1 MKHFR
6 QLFFAL
12 LLLTCMSMIHPY
24 YVGVTEINWEIG
36 KKFDVS
42 LKLITDD
49 LQTAIYKSQKVKFKS
64 NQKNNTNQIALS
76 KYVSQYFK
84 IYISGLKKENIQVPL
99 NFVGWEV
106 EEEATWIYLES
117 ASAKYYKKETHI
129 SVENKLLYNV
139 LEKQVQI
146 VHCTRN
152 GLRKSDQAIQPDDQV
167 VFDF

>member
-6 QLFFAL
+6 QLFFAF

-24 YVGVTEINWEIG
+24 YVGVTEINWETG

-49 LQTAIYKSQKVKFKS
+49 LQTAIYKSQNVKFKS
-64 NQKNNTNQIALS
+64 IQNNNSNKVALS
-76 KYVSQYFK
+76 KYINQCFK
-84 IYISGLKKENIQVPL
+84 IYVSGSKKANIQVPL
-99 NFVGWEV
+99 DFIGWEV
-106 EEEATWIYLES
+106 EEEATWIYLE
-117 ASAKYYKKETHI
+117 AVTPKEYKKETHI
-129 SVENKLLYNV
+129 SVINKLLYNV

-152 GLRKSDQAIQPDDQV
+152 GVRKSDQVIQPEYQV

>member
-24 YVGVTEINWEIG
+24 YVGVTEINWETG

-64 NQKNNTNQIALS
+64 IQKNNANQVALS
-76 KYVSQYFK
+76 KYVNNYFK
-84 IYISGLKKENIQVPL
+84 VYISGLKKENIQMPL
-99 NFVGWEV
+99 NFIGWEV

-117 ASAKYYKKETHI
+117 ASAKYYKKENHI
-129 SVENKLLYNV
+129 SIENKLLHNV
-139 LEKQVQI
+139 LDKQVQI
-146 VHCTRN
+146 IHCNRN
-152 GLRKSDQAIQPDDQV
+152 GVRKSDQVIQPDFQV
-167 VFDF
+167 GFDF

>member
-1 MKHFR
+1 
-6 QLFFAL
+6 
-12 LLLTCMSMIHPY
+12 MSMIHPY
-24 YVGVTEINWEIG
+24 YVGVTEINWETG

-64 NQKNNTNQIALS
+64 IQNNNSNKVALS
-76 KYVSQYFK
+76 KYINQCFK
-84 IYISGLKKENIQVPL
+84 VYISGSKKANIQVPL
-99 NFVGWEV
+99 DFIGWEV
-106 EEEATWIYLES
+106 EEEATWIYLE
-117 ASAKYYKKETHI
+117 AATPKEYKKETHI
-129 SVENKLLYNV
+129 SVINKLLYNV

-152 GLRKSDQAIQPDDQV
+152 GVRKSDQVIQPDDQV